1 MENVKLL
8 NDDRFVNILY
18 KIEGEIKAESKLE
31 DFEEGILEGI
41 NETKLMIAR
50 RMKYDKFDT
59 DLIMKYTGLSARR
72 VNELL

>member
-72 VNELL
+72 VNEL

>member
-18 KIEGEIKAESKLE
+18 KIESEIKAESKLE

-72 VNELL
+72 VNEL